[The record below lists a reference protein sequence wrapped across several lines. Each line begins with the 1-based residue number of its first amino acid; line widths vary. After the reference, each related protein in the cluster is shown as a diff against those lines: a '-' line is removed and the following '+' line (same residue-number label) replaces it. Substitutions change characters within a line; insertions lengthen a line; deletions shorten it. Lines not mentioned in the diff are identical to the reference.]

1 MNLWPPAPLLLG
13 FGGPGMKKILLM
25 VAMLVPL
32 LGQGQQVFGQTVEN
46 PLQVSTV
53 ERQPF
58 TFFDE
63 EGTVSGFSV
72 DLWEEI
78 ANRNGWA
85 FEWVRQD
92 SFPGMIESLV
102 SGESDVAIANIS
114 ITSERERM
122 FDFSH
127 PIYDSGLQIVVPSV
141 EGRSGLLAIIWA
153 SGAVQLIGGAVI
165 VLLIIAHVLWF
176 FERNTPNDRHDYFRD
191 DYFGGVWDAFWWA
204 FIIMTM
210 GGFENEVPAS
220 IFSRILAMF
229 WIVASLFFVS
239 TLTAKITTSL
249 TVEQLTSDI
258 NSYQDL
264 IGKRVGVGANS
275 AMSRFLDVKN
285 IPYRAYD
292 DFSAALAA
300 VEAGEIDATI
310 GDAPIVQYYTAHAG
324 AGKVQLAGA
333 VFQADKFGIALPT
346 GSVLLEQVNTALLD
360 IREDGTYER
369 LQAKWF
375 GSSL

>member
-1 MNLWPPAPLLLG
+1 MIHV
-13 FGGPGMKKILLM
+13 ILRNTI
-25 VAMLVPL
+25 VAMFFLFIATGGNVL
-32 LGQGQQVFGQTVEN
+32 AQTPDE
-46 PLQVSTV
+46 PLQISTV

-58 TFFDE
+58 IFFQED
-63 EGTVSGFSV
+63 GTLSGFSV
-72 DLWEEI
+72 DLWVEI
-78 ANRNGWA
+78 ASRNGWA
-85 FEWVRQD
+85 LEWVKHDNFPEMID
-92 SFPGMIESLV
+92 SLT
-102 SGESDVAIANIS
+102 SGKSDVAIANIS
-114 ITSERERM
+114 ITSEREKLL
-122 FDFSH
+122 DFSH
-127 PIYDSGLQIVVPSV
+127 PIYDSGLQIVVPDV
-141 EGRSGLLAIIWA
+141 EGRSSLLAIIWA
-153 SGAVQLIGGAVI
+153 SGAVQLIGGAIV

-176 FERNTPNDRHDYFRD
+176 FERNTPNNRHDYFRD

-220 IFSRILAMF
+220 IFSRILAIF

-258 NSYQDL
+258 NSVSDL

-275 AMSRFLDVKN
+275 AMSKFLDVTN

-292 DFSAALAA
+292 DFLAALAA

-310 GDAPIVQYYTAHAG
+310 GDAPIVQYYAAHAG

-346 GSVLLEQVNTALLD
+346 GSDMLEPVNTTLLD
-360 IREDGTYER
+360 IKEDGTYER

-375 GSSL
+375 GNRL

>member
-1 MNLWPPAPLLLG
+1 MINFIKYMSQVLLLV
-13 FGGPGMKKILLM
+13 LT
-25 VAMLVPL
+25 LVPGSAL
-32 LGQGQQVFGQTVEN
+32 AQSDTD
-46 PLQVSTV
+46 PLKISTV

-58 TFFDE
+58 TFFLED
-63 EGTVSGFSV
+63 GTVTGFSA
-72 DLWEEI
+72 DLWREI
-78 ANRNGWA
+78 ATRNGWA
-85 FEWVRQD
+85 YDWQKLD
-92 SFPGMIESLV
+92 SFPDMIDSV
-102 SGESDVAIANIS
+102 IQGDVDGAIANIS
-114 ITSERERM
+114 ITSERERA

-127 PIYDSGLQIVVPSV
+127 PIYDSGLQIVVPNV
-141 EGRSGLLAIIWA
+141 ESGSNIIGIIWA
-153 SGAVQLIGGAVI
+153 SGAVQLIGGAII
-165 VLLIIAHVLWF
+165 VLLIIAHILWF
-176 FERNTPNDRHDYFRD
+176 FERQTPNDRHDYFRD

-249 TVEQLTSDI
+249 TVEQLTTDI

-264 IGKRVGVGANS
+264 IGKRVGVGKDS

-285 IPYRAYD
+285 ISYRTYD

-300 VEAGEIDATI
+300 VEAGELDATI
-310 GDAPIVQYYTAHAG
+310 GDAPIVQYYASHEG
-324 AGKVQLAGA
+324 AGKVLPAGP

-346 GSVLLEQVNTALLD
+346 NSRLLELVNTALLD
-360 IREDGTYER
+360 LKEDGTYER
-369 LQAKWF
+369 LQVKWF
-375 GSSL
+375 GTGL